1 MKKESGQN
9 VYYELYVDVLFL
21 VNFMMDYILL
31 LLVRKMLKCSATHGR
46 IFLGAMLGAALTCL
60 VVVLP
65 IPYAFIKNI
74 LFHGFINICM
84 VQVGLKVKTIPSLI
98 KAIFLLYIGSI
109 LMGGLLEI
117 FRPYVKIGSLF
128 LFLAIVG
135 YYIVLGIWKFLSYMQ
150 RWNSYHMRVELC
162 IGQKKHFLKG
172 LLDTGNGLCDPITG
186 KPVSIVDRST
196 ANKLLGKED
205 IKNIRYIPYKTIGS
219 KEGVMPCFQIDL
231 LRIHGERECVIQDPL
246 IGISEEKFSSRGE
259 CEMILN
265 PNLF

>member
-1 MKKESGQN
+1 
-9 VYYELYVDVLFL
+9 
-21 VNFMMDYILL
+21 MDYLLL

-46 IFLGAMLGAALTCL
+46 IFLGAVIGATLTCL

-65 IPYAFIKNI
+65 IPYAFIKLI

-109 LMGGLLEI
+109 LMGGLLEL
-117 FRPYVKIGSLF
+117 FRPYVKISSLF
-128 LFLAIVG
+128 LFLAILG
-135 YYIVLGIWKFLSYMQ
+135 YYLVLGIWKFLSYMQ
-150 RWNSYHMRVELC
+150 RWNRYHMSVELC
-162 IGQKKHFLKG
+162 MGDSSYIVKG
-172 LLDTGNGLCDPITG
+172 FLDTGNGLRDPITG
-186 KPVSIVDRST
+186 KPVSIVNKST

-205 IKNIRYIPYKTIGS
+205 IKNIRYIPYRTIGS
-219 KEGVMPCFQIDL
+219 KENVMPCIQIDF
-231 LRIHGERECVIQDPL
+231 LRIRGERECVIERPL